1 MASKITVIYGA
12 YVTGEGRLYGE
23 NSKGEGFIMPKK
35 RFEATKLDKANLP
48 EKLFCIV
55 EERSIRPAKR
65 DDQGKVMTDPTTGK
79 ILLEEEGKS
88 TSRKD
93 ILKAFLTKAEVI
105 EAFNSDDDLEFEA
118 EANSARAIA
127 ARASSSNVSKEE
139 MSTMNLEGAAV

>member
-1 MASKITVIYGA
+1 
-12 YVTGEGRLYGE
+12 
-23 NSKGEGFIMPKK
+23 MPKK

-55 EERSIRPAKR
+55 EERSITPAKR
-65 DDQGKVMTDPTTGK
+65 DAQGKVVTDPVTGK
-79 ILLEEEGKS
+79 VVLEEDAKS

-118 EANSARAIA
+118 EANSARAVA
-127 ARASSSNVSKEE
+127 ARASSATISKEE